1 MNNLNEATTLLNTHK
16 KELTQQ
22 EYRTFQGQIKA
33 GNEYGAIKGLNRLLR
48 RKKGVA

>member
-1 MNNLNEATTLLNTHK
+1 MNNTSEAMILLNSHK

-22 EYRTFQGQIKA
+22 EFRTFQGQIKA